1 MDWMPKRR
9 AEKYLWWKNLSE
21 SIDEM
26 GPLLGLSPADIAAA
40 KALADEQIAT
50 MADADSALAALK
62 GAQSVEATRTRAN
75 EAKIRQI
82 IRRWRTLPDYGASGT
97 EGRLQL
103 AAPQPDF
110 DPDTFRPVLR
120 LSIVGGHIRVAFTKG
135 RCHAV
140 VIYSRRRGT
149 AEWTRIGQS
158 RRSPYHDRTPL
169 ADPAVPEVREYQ
181 ALGMLNDVEIGQ
193 PSRIGS
199 ITLS

>member
-62 GAQSVEATRTRAN
+62 GARSVEATRTRAN

-97 EGRLQL
+97 
-103 AAPQPDF
+103 
-110 DPDTFRPVLR
+110 
-120 LSIVGGHIRVAFTKG
+120 
-135 RCHAV
+135 
-140 VIYSRRRGT
+140 
-149 AEWTRIGQS
+149 
-158 RRSPYHDRTPL
+158 
-169 ADPAVPEVREYQ
+169 
-181 ALGMLNDVEIGQ
+181 
-193 PSRIGS
+193 
-199 ITLS
+199 